1 MISLS
6 DSFATV
12 VPIGN
17 SLSASSRGRGCA
29 RFEIAAW
36 GRGLLGM
43 WSLWIMDEKAHKWS
57 QDEGEFDAVLFLSR
71 NGTQGE
77 AGVGLKP
84 LSVPKFRMLLFA

>member
-29 RFEIAAW
+29 RF
-36 GRGLLGM
+36 R
-43 WSLWIMDEKAHKWS
+43 
-57 QDEGEFDAVLFLSR
+57 EGEFDAVMFLSR
-71 NGTQGE
+71 NGTK
-77 AGVGLKP
+77 VRLGL
-84 LSVPKFRMLLFA
+84 V

>member
-17 SLSASSRGRGCA
+17 SLSASSRGRGYA
-29 RFEIAAW
+29 RF
-36 GRGLLGM
+36 R
-43 WSLWIMDEKAHKWS
+43 
-57 QDEGEFDAVLFLSR
+57 EGEFDAVMFLAR
-71 NGTQGE
+71 NGTQGG

>member
-17 SLSASSRGRGCA
+17 SLSASSRERGCA
-29 RFEIAAW
+29 RF
-36 GRGLLGM
+36 R
-43 WSLWIMDEKAHKWS
+43 
-57 QDEGEFDAVLFLSR
+57 EGFDAVMFLST